1 MHIDHRYW
9 HSPRLE
15 HDMGL
20 AIFGHWGLP
29 VLAFPTSHGD
39 EWELQRNGL
48 IDAMAEHINAGR
60 VKVFC
65 VGSNNHESFL
75 NSGAHPFHRSWRQR
89 LFDEY
94 IRDEVVPFIYASCQ
108 TPAIPITTM
117 GASMGGYHAANS
129 LFRYPHMFK
138 RCYALSGV
146 FDLRRYMDGMYDDNF
161 YFHNPVDYMKSLDD
175 PWALG
180 QLATCEIRLVTGSG
194 PWENSGFS
202 YEMSGILA
210 RKGIKHHLDDWG
222 PRGGHDWPYWKAQ
235 MREYLAR
242 W

>member
-29 VLAFPTSHGD
+29 MLAFPTSHGD

-48 IDAMAEHINAGR
+48 IEAMADHINAGR
-60 VKVFC
+60 LKVFC
-65 VGSNNHESFL
+65 VASNNHESFL
-75 NSGAHPFHRSWRQR
+75 NNGAHPFHRSWRQR

-94 IRDEVVPFIYASCQ
+94 ILDEVVPFIYASCQ
-108 TPAIPITTM
+108 TPGIPITTM
-117 GASMGGYHAANS
+117 GASMGAYHAANS

-161 YFHNPVDYMKSLDD
+161 YFHNPVDYMKNLDD
-175 PWALG
+175 RWALG
-180 QLATCEIRLVTGSG
+180 QLASCEIRLVTGSG

-222 PRGGHDWPYWKAQ
+222 PRGGHDWPYWREQ

>member
-1 MHIDHRYW
+1 MQIDHRYW

-20 AIFGHWGLP
+20 AVFGHWGLP
-29 VLAFPTSHGD
+29 MLAFPTSHGD

-48 IDAMAEHINAGR
+48 IDAIADHINAGR

-75 NSGAHPFHRSWRQR
+75 NNRAHPFHRSWRQR

-94 IRDEVVPFIYASCQ
+94 IRDEVVPFIYAACQ
-108 TPAIPITTM
+108 TPGIPITTM

-146 FDLRRYMDGMYDDNF
+146 FDLRRYMDGKYDDNF
-161 YFHNPVDYMKSLDD
+161 YFHNPVDYMKNLDD

-210 RKGIKHHLDDWG
+210 RKGIKHYLDDWG
-222 PRGGHDWPYWKAQ
+222 PRGGHDWPYWREQ

>member
-20 AIFGHWGLP
+20 AVFGHWGLP
-29 VLAFPTSHGD
+29 MLAFPTSHGD

-48 IDAMAEHINAGR
+48 IEAMADHINAGR

-75 NSGAHPFHRSWRQR
+75 NNGAHPFHRSWRQR

-108 TPAIPITTM
+108 TPGIPITTM
-117 GASMGGYHAANS
+117 GASRGAYHAANS

-146 FDLRRYMDGMYDDNF
+146 FDLRRYMDGLYDDNF
-161 YFHNPVDYMKSLDD
+161 YFHNPVDYMKNLGD

-180 QLATCEIRLVTGSG
+180 QLATCEIRLATGSG

>member
-20 AIFGHWGLP
+20 AVFGHWGLP

-75 NSGAHPFHRSWRQR
+75 NGGAHPFHRSWRQR

-108 TPAIPITTM
+108 TPGIPITTM

-161 YFHNPVDYMKSLDD
+161 YFHNPVDYMRSLDD